1 MFGSVCLTS
10 DKQIVEGSIDIAS
23 ETHLAEQ
30 SVSTWQVDEG
40 DWEQVG
46 RKNKSVITRM
56 VRSTLVVLCLI
67 QCIVG
72 H

>member
-1 MFGSVCLTS
+1 MFGSMCLTS
-10 DKQIVEGSIDIAS
+10 DKQIVEGSIDIAN
-23 ETHLAEQ
+23 
-30 SVSTWQVDEG
+30 EG

-56 VRSTLVVLCLI
+56 VRSTLVVLCLN

>member
-1 MFGSVCLTS
+1 MFGSMCLTS
-10 DKQIVEGSIDIAS
+10 DKQIVEGSIDIAN
-23 ETHLAEQ
+23 ETHLAKQ
-30 SVSTWQVDEG
+30 SMSTWEVDEG

-56 VRSTLVVLCLI
+56 VRSTLVVLCLN
-67 QCIVG
+67 QCIVC